1 MGDKSEQK
9 KSYILETARKVFV
22 EKGFRS
28 VTMQDIVEACDISR
42 GGLYL
47 YFGSTEE
54 IFAEVLKLEQAEE
67 DEPFADGIPQE
78 ATVSDVLAY
87 FFKEQKKEILRKKN
101 SLTVAV
107 YEYYFRGKV
116 TKKDNVIKRQFDAGV
131 LILEN
136 LIRDGLRSGEF
147 YCEDPH
153 GAASNI
159 MYVLEG
165 LKIAAKTVGVSE
177 AAVDKELFYMM
188 QGLVFE

>member
-9 KSYILETARKVFV
+9 KSYIVETARKVFV

-54 IFAEVLKLEQAEE
+54 IFAEVLKLSQAE
-67 DEPFADGIPQE
+67 DDGPLPE
-78 ATVSDVLAY
+78 GLPPDAAVSDILAY
-87 FFKEQKKEILRKKN
+87 FLKEQKKEILRKKN
-101 SLTVAV
+101 SLTVAI
-107 YEYYFRGKV
+107 YEYYFRGRV
-116 TKKDNVIKRQFDAGV
+116 SKKDNLMKNQFDAGV
-131 LILEN
+131 IILEN
-136 LIRDGLRSGEF
+136 MIRDGIRSGEF
-147 YCEDPH
+147 YCENPH

-165 LKIAAKTVGVSE
+165 LRIAAKTVGISE
-177 AAVDKELFYMM
+177 AAVDKELFYIM